1 MKKKIVISLISTA
14 LLAGGMAMSTA
25 SFAQKY
31 YGQYLC
37 GYPGF
42 KCVKVHRG
50 DTWERLFSNSR
61 ERAIVMRLNRTNM
74 PVKYRSWIIV
84 PTNIRNINNLALS
97 PFQLHKDTNGQRLIL
112 VNLTDQAFGAYDSS
126 GQLVHWGPVSGGK
139 GYCPDIGRACNTAT
153 GHFAIYRTGSKG
165 CYSTKFPIETG
176 GGAPMPYCMFFHK
189 GFALHGSTL
198 PGYHASHGCIRL
210 FSEDAKWL
218 NEDFAGVGTKVIVTR
233 S

>member
-1 MKKKIVISLISTA
+1 MKKVAVLAAITLIGGLSIDTA
-14 LLAGGMAMSTA
+14 LA
-25 SFAQKY
+25 SQRY
-31 YGQYLC
+31 YGKFLC
-37 GYPGF
+37 GYPDF
-42 KCVKVHRG
+42 SCVQVKRG
-50 DTWERLFSNSR
+50 DSWEKLFPNAR
-61 ERAIVMRLNRTNM
+61 EREMVMRLNRTNM
-74 PVKYRSWIIV
+74 PLKYRSWIVV
-84 PTNIRNINNLALS
+84 PKNPSRISKLDLS
-97 PFQLHKDTNGQRLIL
+97 PFPLHRNTGGKKTIV
-112 VNLTDQAFGAYDSS
+112 VNLSDHAFGAYNAN
-126 GQLVHWGPVSGGK
+126 GKLVHWGPVSGGK
-139 GYCPDIGRACNTAT
+139 GYCPDVGRACNTAT
-153 GHFAIYRTGSKG
+153 GAFAIYRTGSKG